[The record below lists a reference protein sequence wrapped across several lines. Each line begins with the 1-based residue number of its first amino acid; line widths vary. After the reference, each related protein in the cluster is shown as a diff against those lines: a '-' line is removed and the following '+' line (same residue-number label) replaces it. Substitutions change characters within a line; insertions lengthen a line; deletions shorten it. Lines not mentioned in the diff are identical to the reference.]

1 MIKNYFKIFVF
12 LFFLNS
18 VSQNIE
24 TVEVKKD
31 QKISSFI
38 NDYEISASDFFILN
52 SNYTSSRFNHSELD
66 LDQKIST
73 GDLVRVF
80 KISKNNDLEDIS
92 FISHKIKRRQNLA
105 QISSIYGVSE
115 SLILK
120 YNDGV
125 EISKNNILKIP
136 RIIKSNLSKENR
148 LKSYVVK
155 PKEGKWRIA
164 YKYGIS
170 IQLLEKMNPQIGTIL
185 KLGQKIAVPNKNEV
199 ELKTVEENRDYFEIK
214 NNIQISVLEQ
224 KLGLNK
230 NSIIKLNPEILD
242 RIEKGIIIK
251 VPVLTKANEDV
262 INLSKKSLQ
271 ENIINFEKK
280 KFAVI
285 LPFRLDNFDYDSIQ
299 KSTPVL
305 KNDKLLN
312 ISLDVLFGVE
322 LAVNSYS
329 ELGIDVEMDLFDSA
343 LNKEEIDKILS
354 ENNFENYDFVLGP
367 LTNNLFNYFVSATSD
382 LNLKIVKPLSK
393 KQNIDKNI
401 VNTIPNDSI
410 LFNKIISHVK
420 KDSISSEKYIISDSR
435 SIDISN
441 KIKKIFPDAKQF
453 FSNINESGVDT
464 KTLVYDDLDSTFVKG
479 KNIVFLETKEQ
490 GFVSNV
496 TSILNSFI
504 NDTINIELVTTNK
517 NNAFEGVNISNNYL
531 SNLKF
536 KYASTNKKIDIEKDK
551 LFLDKFI
558 STYKFFPNKY
568 SLRAYDLVYDMLL
581 RISNGDFD
589 DSDIH
594 EIETEYFE
602 NKFRYI
608 RSKSGSIDNVGVY
621 LMKFENLKIE
631 ELPDN

>member
-38 NDYEISASDFFILN
+38 SDYEISASDFFILN

-170 IQLLEKMNPQIGTIL
+170 IQLLEEMNPQIGTIL

-453 FSNINESGVDT
+453 FSKINESGVDT

-479 KNIVFLETKEQ
+479 RNIVFLETKEQ

>member
-38 NDYEISASDFFILN
+38 SDYEISASDFFILN

-92 FISHKIKRRQNLA
+92 FISHKIKRRQNLG

-115 SLILK
+115 TLILK

-170 IQLLEKMNPQIGTIL
+170 IQLLEEMNPQIGTIL

-199 ELKTVEENRDYFEIK
+199 ELKTVEENRDYFEIQ

-242 RIEKGIIIK
+242 KMEKGIIIK

-453 FSNINESGVDT
+453 FSKINESGVDT

>member
-38 NDYEISASDFFILN
+38 SDYEISASDFFILN

-170 IQLLEKMNPQIGTIL
+170 IQLLEEMNPQIGTIL

-242 RIEKGIIIK
+242 RMEKGIIIK

-453 FSNINESGVDT
+453 FSKINESGVDT

>member
-38 NDYEISASDFFILN
+38 SDYEISASDFFILN

-170 IQLLEKMNPQIGTIL
+170 IQLLEEMNPQIGTIL

-453 FSNINESGVDT
+453 FSKINESGVDT

>member
-38 NDYEISASDFFILN
+38 SDYEISASDFFILN

>member
-38 NDYEISASDFFILN
+38 SDYEISASDFFILN

-170 IQLLEKMNPQIGTIL
+170 IQLLEEMNPQIGTIL

-299 KSTPVL
+299 KSIPVL

-322 LAVNSYS
+322 LAINSYS

-453 FSNINESGVDT
+453 FSKINESGVDT

>member
-38 NDYEISASDFFILN
+38 SDYEISASDFFILN

-115 SLILK
+115 TLILK

-170 IQLLEKMNPQIGTIL
+170 IQLLEEMNPQIGTIL

-453 FSNINESGVDT
+453 FSKINESGVDT

>member
-170 IQLLEKMNPQIGTIL
+170 IQLLEEMNPQIGTIL

-453 FSNINESGVDT
+453 FSKINESGVDT

>member
-12 LFFLNS
+12 LFFINS

-38 NDYEISASDFFILN
+38 SDYEISASDFFILN

>member
-38 NDYEISASDFFILN
+38 SDYEISASDFFILN

-170 IQLLEKMNPQIGTIL
+170 IQLLEEMNPQIGTIL

>member
-38 NDYEISASDFFILN
+38 SDYEISASDFFILN

-170 IQLLEKMNPQIGTIL
+170 IQLLEEMNPQIGTIL

-420 KDSISSEKYIISDSR
+420 KDSISSEKFIISDSR
-435 SIDISN
+435 SIDINN

-453 FSNINESGVDT
+453 FSKINESGVDT

>member
-38 NDYEISASDFFILN
+38 SDYEISASDFFILN

-66 LDQKIST
+66 LNQKISI

-170 IQLLEKMNPQIGTIL
+170 IQLLEEMNPQIGTIL

-242 RIEKGIIIK
+242 RMEKGIIIK

-453 FSNINESGVDT
+453 FSKINESGVDT

>member
-38 NDYEISASDFFILN
+38 SDYEISASDFFILN

-155 PKEGKWRIA
+155 PNEGKWRIA

-170 IQLLEKMNPQIGTIL
+170 IQLLEEMNPQIGTIL

-322 LAVNSYS
+322 LAINSYS

-453 FSNINESGVDT
+453 FSKINESGVDT